1 MTAKQH
7 RLRFSPSD
15 YLDHLLSLPKLGG
28 AVVSPDLKWVAWTWY
43 GRGPAADVYAAPTDG
58 SAPPVRLTDTKQD
71 TGVVTWSPDSRFVIV
86 VEDRDGDERDRL
98 YAVAPDAPFNMRL
111 LTDENPTYF
120 LRGGKLAP
128 DGKTLYYAAN
138 RDPDTGAEIE
148 PYLVYAHDISTGARR
163 VIARPQKP
171 GTGAPQLN
179 EQGTHILYS
188 RKDQHPAGQQVWL
201 VAADGSGDREL
212 FNVGA
217 DQKVRATW
225 LRDGRRAL
233 VMAETK
239 THKKLG
245 VWDRSS
251 GALRWLIDDPARP
264 LEYAYA
270 PRGADAIVAVEVSGA
285 RSRAFLIDPDTGK
298 ESGFTDLPA
307 TFIPLARIG
316 DDWIGEVYSARQPR
330 DIARLGVGSSP
341 STVIAG
347 LDPAIQAGP
356 ERTAPSA
363 LDARVKPGHDSQGKG
378 STSQSLTGLWE
389 ITRLRPDD
397 FVAAEDIRWKGTDGL
412 EIQGWLYRARR
423 QPSRG
428 LVLHVHGGP
437 TAHSEDRVSAMVQ
450 FLVSQGFDVL
460 EPNYRGS
467 TGFGLP
473 FREAIKK
480 TYWGGAEQDDIRAGI
495 EHLIAKGVARPGK
508 VGITGTSYGGYSSWC
523 AITRWPRE
531 IIAAAAPI
539 CGMTDLVVDYET
551 TRPDLRP
558 YSEEMLGGSPA
569 QAPERYRERSPIHYV
584 GNIKGA
590 LLIVQ
595 GARDPNV
602 TPENV
607 AAIRAALDAA
617 KVRYD
622 TLIFDDEGHGISKP
636 ANQKRLFL
644 ALAEFFG
651 EAFA

>member
-1 MTAKQH
+1 M
-7 RLRFSPSD
+7 RFSPSEL
-15 YLDHLLSLPKLGG
+15 LDHLLALPKLGG

-58 SAPPVRLTDTKQD
+58 SAPPRQLTNTPQD
-71 TGVVTWSPDSRFVIV
+71 TSVVSWSPDSRFVIV
-86 VEDRDGDERDRL
+86 SEDKDGDERDRL
-98 YAVAPDAPFNMRL
+98 YAVGLDTPFEMRL
-111 LTDENPTYF
+111 LTDANPSYF

-128 DGKTLYYAAN
+128 DGRTLYYAAN
-138 RDPDTGAEIE
+138 RDPETGAEIE
-148 PYLVYAHDISTGARR
+148 PYLVYAHDISTGDRR

-188 RKDQHPAGQQVWL
+188 RKDLHPAGQQVWL

-217 DQKVRATW
+217 DRKVRATW

-233 VMAETK
+233 VVAETK
-239 THKKLG
+239 TYKKLG
-245 VWDRSS
+245 VWDRDS
-251 GALRWLIDDPARP
+251 GALRWLIDDPSRP

-270 PRGADAIVAVEVSGA
+270 PRGTDAIVAVEVSGA
-285 RSRAFLIDPDTGK
+285 RSRAILVDPD
-298 ESGFTDLPA
+298 SGREAPFSDLPG

-316 DDWIGEVYSARQPR
+316 DDWIGELYSARQPR
-330 DIARLGVGSSP
+330 DITRLGQSAPQLGVYSGAL
-341 STVIAG
+341 AG
-347 LDPAIQAGP
+347 IEAGDERRSRGPA
-356 ERTAPSA
+356 
-363 LDARVKPGHDSQGKG
+363 
-378 STSQSLTGLWE
+378 SLTRLWE
-389 ITRLRPDD
+389 ITELRPDD
-397 FVAAEDIRWKGTDGL
+397 FVAAEDIRWKARDGL
-412 EIQGWLYRARR
+412 EIQGWLYRAKGS
-423 QPSRG
+423 SRG
-428 LVLHVHGGP
+428 LVVHVHGGP

-495 EHLIAKGVARPGK
+495 EHLIARGIARPGK

-531 IIAAAAPI
+531 IVAAAAPI

-558 YSEEMLGGSPA
+558 YSEEMLGGSPS
-569 QAPERYRERSPIHYV
+569 QVPERYRERSPIHFV

-607 AAIRAALDAA
+607 AAVRAALDAA
-617 KVRYD
+617 KIKYD

-644 ALAEFFG
+644 ALADFFG
-651 EAFA
+651 RAFAA